1 MVTSLHNEVRELF
14 CLSRP
19 RWNTHFFHLSDTL
32 KGSRVWCVIAFL
44 ANAPQGQASGVPCS
58 AQGCCTAKC
67 PWGSHSLIWAD
78 LTRHPAITLGLM
90 RKESPNKQLFHLVS
104 FMQSWVWDGAWQ
116 LWEPLCTQRGWEGPV
131 QMLQTEELAELCDG
145 DRLRGISFSQ
155 ALKRWWSR
163 CPRRG
168 SRNM

>member
-1 MVTSLHNEVRELF
+1 LGRTNKASCNNSGLNE
-14 CLSRP
+14 
-19 RWNTHFFHLSDTL
+19 
-32 KGSRVWCVIAFL
+32 KGE
-44 ANAPQGQASGVPCS
+44 P
-58 AQGCCTAKC
+58 
-67 PWGSHSLIWAD
+67 
-78 LTRHPAITLGLM
+78 
-90 RKESPNKQLFHLVS
+90 KQLFHLVS

-145 DRLRGISFSQ
+145 DRLRGISFFQ
-155 ALKRWWSR
+155 ALKRWWSH